1 VTVPATSLLATK
13 LLAPS
18 SRRDRPSLPA
28 LLRDSAADLAVATV
42 VMVWVPLVLL
52 LDRDASISFQRLLG
66 LGTWLLLLGLLRRET
81 PLVRAQV
88 AVVVV
93 FATAV
98 EYTFSPLLE
107 VYVYRLDNVPA
118 FVPPGHG
125 LVYLCAL
132 AIGRSALA
140 GAWARPLVALTVV
153 GLGTYALWGVVL
165 GPRSDVLGAFWFVCL
180 VGFLAWGPSRL
191 LYVGAGIVVTYL
203 EVLGT
208 WLGTWTW
215 QAHDPTGIVSIGNP
229 PSGAAGGYGWF
240 DLAALLAAPALLSGW
255 CRRPAGRPAKRPS
268 CADKASSSSAC
279 RWPLLATALPALARS
294 TPSRSVNRPP
304 ASATMTDAAA
314 RSCSARSGSAAA
326 STAPSARSM

>member
-1 VTVPATSLLATK
+1 VTPTD
-13 LLAPS
+13 P
-18 SRRDRPSLPA
+18 PA
-28 LLRDSAADLAVATV
+28 LLRASARDLAVAAAV
-42 VMVWVPLVLL
+42 LVWVPLVLL
-52 LDRDASISFQRLLG
+52 LDQGASLAQQRALG
-66 LGTWLLLLGLLRRET
+66 IGTWLLLLALLRLES

-132 AIGRSALA
+132 ALGRSALFA
-140 GAWARPLVALTVV
+140 AYARPLVVATVV
-153 GLGTYALWGVVL
+153 GLGAYAAWGL
-165 GPRSDVLGAFWFVCL
+165 LLAPQLDVLGAFWFACL
-180 VGFLAWGPSRL
+180 LGFLRWGRSPL

-208 WLGTWTW
+208 YLGTWTW
-215 QAHDPTGIVSIGNP
+215 QAHDPTGIVAIGNP

-240 DLAALLAAPALLSGW
+240 DLAAVLAAPALLRTWASLRS
-255 CRRPAGRPAKRPS
+255 RRRAE
-268 CADKASSSSAC
+268 
-279 RWPLLATALPALARS
+279 PALS
-294 TPSRSVNRPP
+294 TS
-304 ASATMTDAAA
+304 
-314 RSCSARSGSAAA
+314 
-326 STAPSARSM
+326 

>member
-1 VTVPATSLLATK
+1 MTPTDVPA
-13 LLAPS
+13 P
-18 SRRDRPSLPA
+18 
-28 LLRDSAADLAVATV
+28 LRDSARDLAVAAAV
-42 VMVWVPLVLL
+42 LVWVPLVLL
-52 LDRDASISFQRLLG
+52 LDQGASLAQQRALG
-66 LGTWLLLLGLLRRET
+66 VGTWLLLLALLRRES

-132 AIGRSALA
+132 ALGRSGLFVAY
-140 GAWARPLVALTVV
+140 ARGLVVATVV
-153 GLGTYALWGVVL
+153 GLGAYATWGL
-165 GPRSDVLGAFWFVCL
+165 LLAPQLDVLGAFWFACL
-180 VGFLAWGPSRL
+180 LGFLRWGRSPL

-208 WLGTWTW
+208 YLATWTW
-215 QAHDPTGIVSIGNP
+215 QPYDPTGIVAIGNP

-240 DLAALLAAPALLSGW
+240 DLAAVLAAPAVLRTWTVARS
-255 CRRPAGRPAKRPS
+255 RRRRAE
-268 CADKASSSSAC
+268 
-279 RWPLLATALPALARS
+279 PALS
-294 TPSRSVNRPP
+294 TP
-304 ASATMTDAAA
+304 
-314 RSCSARSGSAAA
+314 
-326 STAPSARSM
+326 